1 MPGRFQARILGRTN
15 TQGLKL
21 KENKVVPLYITSAN
35 AETTNAKSSLITN
48 LNRICRDSQSFGV
61 SNTMG
66 RFRAHTISRQEGVI
80 PSMLWSDLFFPVK
93 RERFNA
99 DA

>member
-1 MPGRFQARILGRTN
+1 M
-15 TQGLKL
+15 
-21 KENKVVPLYITSAN
+21 VPLYITSAN

-48 LNRICRDSQSFGV
+48 LNLISPDSQSFGV
-61 SNTMG
+61 FNTMG
-66 RFRAHTISRQEGVI
+66 RFRAHTISRKEGVI
-80 PSMLWSDLFFPVK
+80 PSMLLWYDLFFPAK